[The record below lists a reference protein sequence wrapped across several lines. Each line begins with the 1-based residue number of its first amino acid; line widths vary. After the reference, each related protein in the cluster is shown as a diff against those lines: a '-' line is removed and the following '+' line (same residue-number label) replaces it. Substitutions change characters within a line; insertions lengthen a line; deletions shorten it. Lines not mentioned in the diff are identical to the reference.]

1 MDAFNRFSHPWLRR
15 HDALSLIDPVD
26 IADSG
31 HLDSSLELQVG
42 LDVVEW
48 HSDTRPASSSSSSRA
63 VNLSAAKPERSSK
76 ASKPTASYP
85 IAVTTALTAASSGA
99 AGTVSGATAPPCAGA
114 VPGAMAGPPR

>member
-48 HSDTRPASSSSSSRA
+48 HSDTRPASLEQ
-63 VNLSAAKPERSSK
+63 LSC
-76 ASKPTASYP
+76 
-85 IAVTTALTAASSGA
+85 L
-99 AGTVSGATAPPCAGA
+99 AGHGA
-114 VPGAMAGPPR
+114 VRRS